1 MQTAAIRKTGDEVGS
16 LRGIMDLYAWIRLSP
31 KGEVKLAGQRRRTQQ
46 SFNPGRTWMFAIIAT
61 VGAVCQNQFE

>member
-1 MQTAAIRKTGDEVGS
+1 
-16 LRGIMDLYAWIRLSP
+16 MDLYAWIRLSP